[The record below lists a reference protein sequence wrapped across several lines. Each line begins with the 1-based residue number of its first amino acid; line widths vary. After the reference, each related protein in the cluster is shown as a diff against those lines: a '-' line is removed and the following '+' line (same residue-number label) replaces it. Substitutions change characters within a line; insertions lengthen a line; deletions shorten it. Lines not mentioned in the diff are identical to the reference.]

1 MVIQLERYR
10 SLALKL
16 RELKPILGVD
26 SQSLEGTFKRTG
38 SVRCRV
44 TESKYLRAENTKTL
58 ALWV

>member
-16 RELKPILGVD
+16 RELKPILGVY
-26 SQSLEGTFKRTG
+26 SQSLEGTFKHTG

-44 TESKYLRAENTKTL
+44 TESKYLRAENTRTL